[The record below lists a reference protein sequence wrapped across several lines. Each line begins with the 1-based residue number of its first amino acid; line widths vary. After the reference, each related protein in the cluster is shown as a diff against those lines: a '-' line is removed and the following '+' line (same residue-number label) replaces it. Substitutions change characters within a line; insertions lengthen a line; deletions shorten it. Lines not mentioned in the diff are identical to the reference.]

1 MKNIRLPIMMVVWA
15 FCISTTAIA
24 AEFTDINGHWAQEN
38 IAKWSD
44 KGLIHGHDGQ
54 FGPDRTITR
63 GEMAIILDRLF
74 GYQLMADNTFSD
86 LPEAWYTEAIL
97 KNNEKGILLGY
108 DNKVRPT
115 DEVTRQEAAVMLA
128 KAFNLTLTD
137 RSATF
142 TDGGTIG
149 PWALPYVNAMQ
160 DAGYIGGMT
169 DGGFHPTK
177 DITRAEVIAIV
188 DRIVAAYYN
197 ESGTYTGDVNGLV
210 LVNTKDVVLKGMTVT
225 GDLIIAE
232 GVADGDVT
240 LDSATVKGQMH
251 IYGGGENSVKLYNTK
266 VGKVILAKKAS
277 KVRLYSDGNIQE
289 IVVAQDAAVIID
301 GELSV
306 DDILIQDNSTI
317 EIRKNVK
324 VTMVN
329 LDAKDVKAVF
339 DGSIGTLNMNKNRG
353 KTEING
359 KGKISKVTEYESKKE
374 KDLSSIKVD
383 AVSGASKKEE
393 DYASGGS
400 VSGSTAGGSSDAGS
414 STSTDT
420 STGSSTTSANGY
432 SLKPSFMAAPTV
444 DVTVTYNQ
452 VTPKGYTLYV
462 DGKPVATDSDN
473 DGVVRTVKNHFTQ
486 GKTVEFAPKGS
497 STKHK
502 LEKR

>member
-1 MKNIRLPIMMVVWA
+1 MKNIRLPIIILVWA
-15 FCISTTAIA
+15 FCISTTAVA
-24 AEFTDINGHWAQEN
+24 AEFTDINGHWAGEN

-44 KGLIHGHDGQ
+44 KGLIHGHNGQ

-63 GEMAIILDRLF
+63 GEMAVILDRLF
-74 GYQLMADNTFSD
+74 GYQLTAENTFSD

-108 DNKVRPT
+108 DSKVRPM

-137 RSATF
+137 RTATF
-142 TDGGTIG
+142 TDGSTIAA
-149 PWALPYVNAMQ
+149 WALPYVNAMQ
-160 DAGYIGGMT
+160 DAGYIAGMS

-188 DRIVAAYYN
+188 DRMVAAYYN
-197 ESGTYTGDVNGLV
+197 ESGTYTGKVKGLV
-210 LVNTKDVVLKGMTVT
+210 LVNTKDVVLKDMTVT
-225 GDLIIAE
+225 GDLIVAE
-232 GVADGDVT
+232 GVAEGDVT
-240 LDSATVKGQMH
+240 LDSSTVKGQMH
-251 IYGGGENSVKLYNTK
+251 VFGGGENSIKLYNTK

-289 IVVAQDAAVIID
+289 IVVAKDAAVVID

-324 VTMVN
+324 VTIVN

-339 DGSIGTLNMNKNRG
+339 DGSIGTLSMNKNRG
-353 KTEING
+353 QTKING
-359 KGKISKVTEYESKKE
+359 TGKINKVTEYEGKKAA
-374 KDLSSIKVD
+374 DLSSIKVD

-393 DYASGGS
+393 GYASGAS
-400 VSGSTAGGSSDAGS
+400 SSSSSATGGSSDSGS
-414 STSTDT
+414 STSTD
-420 STGSSTTSANGY
+420 SSKGNNTGTDGY

-473 DGVVRTVKNHFTQ
+473 DGVVRTVKNYFNQ

-497 STKHK
+497 TTKYK